1 MDYFPIFLKLAGRHC
16 AVIGGGD
23 VAARKVALLR
33 EAGARVTVTA
43 PQLCPALAEL
53 AADGRI
59 EHRPAVFSGEA
70 LGDVALVIA
79 ATDDR
84 AVNAEVS
91 RLAQARHLPVNVV
104 DDPELCTFIVPAIV
118 DRSPVVIAASTG
130 GASPVLARLLR
141 ARLEALVPAG
151 FGDLARLA
159 QRFRARVA
167 AALPAA
173 ARRGFWERVLQ
184 GPIAELALSGRVRQA
199 EAALE
204 AELAGGTARPAAGE
218 VYLVGAGPGNPDLLT
233 FAALRLMQQADV
245 VLYDNLVS
253 KPILA
258 LTRRDAER
266 IYVGKRRADHTMRQE
281 QINRLMVDL
290 ARDGKRVL
298 RLKGGDPYTFGRG
311 GEEIESLAEAGIRFE
326 VVPGITAA
334 AGVAAYAG
342 IPLTHRDHAQSCV
355 LVTGH
360 LKDGT
365 MDLDWHG
372 LARPKQTIVI
382 YMGLMGLP
390 ALCEQLIAHGLP
402 PDIPAAVVQQAT
414 MPQQR
419 VVTGTLRDLADRV
432 AAAGLKP
439 PTLVIVGDVV
449 RLRDRLSWFEP
460 DTAAGAP
467 APGPAFGA
475 KAGDAESTA
484 PDSAPDAA
492 LTPAGSRASAPAP
505 PA

>member
-1 MDYFPIFLKLAGRHC
+1 MDYFPIFLDLTDRPC
-16 AVIGGGD
+16 AVIGGGE

-33 EAGARVTVTA
+33 DAGANVTVTA
-43 PQLCPALAEL
+43 PRLCPALAAL
-53 AADGRI
+53 AA
-59 EHRPAVFSGEA
+59 SGSISWRASRFAADA
-70 LGDVALVIA
+70 LHNVALVIA

-91 RLAQARHLPVNVV
+91 RLACAQNTPVNVV
-104 DDPELCTFIVPAIV
+104 DDPQLCSFIVPAIV

-130 GASPVLARLLR
+130 GSSPVLARLLR
-141 ARLEALVPAG
+141 ARLEALIPAG
-151 FGDLARLA
+151 YGDLAKLA

-167 AALPAA
+167 NAVPAA

-184 GPIAELALSGRVRQA
+184 GPIAELVFSGRLRQA
-199 EAALE
+199 EADLE
-204 AELAGGTARPAAGE
+204 AAVATRTGEAAPGE

-245 VLYDNLVS
+245 VLHDNLVS
-253 KPILA
+253 APILA
-258 LTRRDAER
+258 LTRRDAQR
-266 IYVGKRRADHTMRQE
+266 IYVGKKRADHTMRQGE
-281 QINRLMVDL
+281 INTLMIEL
-290 ARDGKRVL
+290 ARQGKRVL

-311 GEEIESLAEAGIRFE
+311 GEEIESLAAAGIRFE

-334 AGVAAYAG
+334 AGAAAYAG
-342 IPLTHRDHAQSCV
+342 IPLTHRDYAHSCV

-382 YMGLMGLP
+382 YMGLMGLE
-390 ALCEQLIAHGLP
+390 ALCRQLIAHGLP

-414 MPQQR
+414 LPQQR
-419 VVTGTLRDLADRV
+419 VVVATLRDLAAAV
-432 AAAGLKP
+432 ATAGLRP

-449 RLRDRLSWFEP
+449 RLRAKLAWFEGE
-460 DTAAGAP
+460 T
-467 APGPAFGA
+467 
-475 KAGDAESTA
+475 
-484 PDSAPDAA
+484 
-492 LTPAGSRASAPAP
+492 RASAQPVNPLPGSHASAP
-505 PA
+505 VSLV